1 MRETARTVPAVRSA
15 ARAAGAA
22 AALALALPAGAQP
35 RLPFPSPAA
44 TVSQEIGTSRVTV
57 EYHRPAVRG
66 RAVWGTLVPFGE
78 TWRLGANEA
87 TTLSLTHAAKVA
99 GKDVPA
105 GTYAL
110 FAVPG
115 KESWTLVLN
124 RKAKQWGAYFTDPK
138 DDLLRFDVTP
148 SAAPFTEWMT
158 FSLEAV
164 EPGTVRVSWAW
175 EKLAFSFPVEFDV
188 PAIVWADVDAAVKA
202 KPDDFSTLLQAAR
215 WARQRKER
223 LAEGR
228 AWLDRS
234 LAVQES
240 FWNRELLANWL
251 RDEGKTAEA
260 IVEMRRAVE
269 LSKGKAPD
277 GYGKA
282 LEATIAAWESEKP
295 R

>member
-1 MRETARTVPAVRSA
+1 MRFRAVPLAV
-15 ARAAGAA
+15 AG
-22 AALALALPAGAQP
+22 LALAAFSPPAASQP

-44 TVSQEIGTSRVTV
+44 SVSQEIGISRVTV

-66 RAVWGTLVPFGE
+66 RAVWGGLVPYGE

-87 TTLSLTHAAKVA
+87 TTLTLSHDAKVA
-99 GKDVPA
+99 GHGVPA

-115 KESWTLVLN
+115 KERWTLVLN

-138 DDLLRFDVTP
+138 DDLLRFEVTP
-148 SAAPFTEWMT
+148 APAALSEWMT

-164 EPGTVRVSWAW
+164 EPSTVRVSWTW

-188 PAIVWADVDAAVKA
+188 PAIVWSEVDAAVKA
-202 KPDDFSTLLQAAR
+202 KPDDMTTLLQAAR
-215 WARQRKER
+215 WALRRKER

-234 LAVQES
+234 IAVQES
-240 FWNRELLANWL
+240 FWNRELLGLYL
-251 RDEGKTAEA
+251 REEGKTAEA
-260 IVEMRRAVE
+260 VVATRRAIE

-277 GYGKA
+277 GYWKA
-282 LEATIAAWESEKP
+282 LEETVAAWEAEEAP
-295 R
+295 

>member
-1 MRETARTVPAVRSA
+1 MNVRVFPLAV
-15 ARAAGAA
+15 AG
-22 AALALALPAGAQP
+22 LALAAVAPPVGAQP

-44 TVSQEIGTSRVTV
+44 SVSQEIGTSRVTI

-66 RAVWGTLVPFGE
+66 RAIWGALVPYGE

-87 TTLSLTHAAKVA
+87 TTLTLTHAAKVA

-115 KESWTLVLN
+115 KERWTLVLN

-138 DDLLRFDVTP
+138 EDLLRFEVSP
-148 SAAPFTEWMT
+148 VAAPHAEWMT
-158 FSLEAV
+158 FALEAV
-164 EPGTVRVSWAW
+164 EPAAVRVSWAW
-175 EKLAFSFPVEFDV
+175 ERLAFSFPVEFDV
-188 PAIVWADVDAAVKA
+188 PGVVWADVDAALKA
-202 KPDDFSTLLQAAR
+202 KPDDHDTLLQSAR
-215 WARQRKER
+215 WALRRGER

-234 LAVQES
+234 IAVRES
-240 FWNRELLANWL
+240 FWNRELLASYL
-251 RDEGKTAEA
+251 REEGKTAEA
-260 IVEMRRAVE
+260 IAALRRAVE

-277 GYGKA
+277 GYWKA
-282 LEATIAAWESEKP
+282 LEETIAKWEAEKG

>member
-1 MRETARTVPAVRSA
+1 MRAPAV
-15 ARAAGAA
+15 
-22 AALALALPAGAQP
+22 LALGLAAVLAPSRPAAAQP

-44 TVSQEIGTSRVTV
+44 SVSQEVGTSRVTI

-66 RAVWGTLVPFGE
+66 RAVWGALVPYGE

-87 TTLSLTHAAKVA
+87 TTLTLTHAAKVA
-99 GKDVPA
+99 GREVPA

-148 SAAPFTEWMT
+148 AAAPHTEWMT
-158 FSLEAV
+158 FSMEAV

-188 PAIVWADVDAAVKA
+188 PAIVWADVDATVKE
-202 KPDDFSTLLQAAR
+202 KPADHDTLLQAAR
-215 WARQRKER
+215 WALRRRER

-234 LAVQES
+234 IAARES
-240 FWNRELLANWL
+240 FWNRELLASYL
-251 RDEGKTAEA
+251 REEGKTAEA
-260 IVEMRRAVE
+260 IAALRRAVE

-277 GYGKA
+277 GYWKA
-282 LEATIAAWESEKP
+282 LEATIATWEAETA

>member
-1 MRETARTVPAVRSA
+1 MRHVLLFALVLASLPAV
-15 ARAAGAA
+15 
-22 AALALALPAGAQP
+22 AQP

-66 RAVWGTLVPFGE
+66 RAVWGALVPYGE

-87 TTLSLTHAAKVA
+87 TTITLTHAAKVA

-105 GTYAL
+105 GTYAF

-115 KESWTLVLN
+115 KERWTLILN
-124 RKAKQWGAYFTDPK
+124 RKAQQWGSYFHDPK
-138 DDLLRFDVTP
+138 EDLLRFEVTP
-148 SAAPFTEWMT
+148 AAAPHAEWMT
-158 FSLEAV
+158 FAMDPV

-188 PAIVWADVDAAVKA
+188 PAIVWASVDAALKE
-202 KPDDFSTLLQAAR
+202 KPDDFATLLQAAR

-234 LAVQES
+234 LAVKES
-240 FWNRELLANWL
+240 FWNRELLANTL
-251 RDEGKTAEA
+251 YDEGKTAEA

-277 GYGKA
+277 GYWKA
-282 LEATIAAWESEKP
+282 LEVTIAKWEKETA

>member
-1 MRETARTVPAVRSA
+1 MRAPVLL
-15 ARAAGAA
+15 
-22 AALALALPAGAQP
+22 ALALALAAALPSGPAAAQP

-44 TVSQEIGTSRVTV
+44 SVSQEIGTSRVSL

-66 RAVWGTLVPFGE
+66 RAVWGSLVPFGE

-87 TTLSLTHAAKVA
+87 TTISLSHAAKVA

-115 KESWTLVLN
+115 KERWTLVLN
-124 RKAKQWGAYFTDPK
+124 RKAKQWGAYFTDAK
-138 DDLLRFDVTP
+138 DDLLRFEVTP
-148 SAAPFTEWMT
+148 SAAPHGEWMT

-188 PAIVWADVDAAVKA
+188 AAIVWAEVDAAVKA
-202 KPDDFSTLLQAAR
+202 KPDDHDTLLQASR
-215 WARQRKER
+215 WALRQKER
-223 LAEGR
+223 LSDGR

-234 LAVQES
+234 IAVRES
-240 FWNRELLANWL
+240 FWNRELLGNYL
-251 RDEGKTAEA
+251 REEGKTAEA
-260 IVEMRRAVE
+260 VVAMRRAVE

-277 GYGKA
+277 GYWKA
-282 LEATIAAWESEKP
+282 LEVTIAKWEAEP
-295 R
+295 AR

>member
-1 MRETARTVPAVRSA
+1 MKHVLLLAATLSSLPAV
-15 ARAAGAA
+15 
-22 AALALALPAGAQP
+22 AQP

-44 TVSQEIGTSRVTV
+44 SVSQEIGTSRVTV

-66 RAVWGTLVPFGE
+66 RAVWGALVPYGE

-87 TTLSLTHAAKVA
+87 TTISLTHAAKVA

-115 KESWTLVLN
+115 KERWTLVLN
-124 RKAKQWGAYFTDPK
+124 RKAQQWGSYFHDPK
-138 DDLLRFDVTP
+138 EDLLRFEVAP
-148 SAAPFTEWMT
+148 AAAPHAEWMT
-158 FSLEAV
+158 FAMEPV

-188 PAIVWADVDAAVKA
+188 PAIVWTAVDAALKE
-202 KPDDFSTLLQAAR
+202 KPDDFATLLQAAR

-234 LAVQES
+234 LAVKES
-240 FWNRELLANWL
+240 FWNRELLANYL
-251 RDEGKTAEA
+251 HDAGKTAEA
-260 IVEMRRAVE
+260 IGEMRRAVE

-277 GYGKA
+277 GYWKA
-282 LEATIAAWESEKP
+282 LEVTIAEWEKETA

>member
-1 MRETARTVPAVRSA
+1 MN
-15 ARAAGAA
+15 ARALPLAAAGLVL
-22 AALALALPAGAQP
+22 AALAPTAVAQP

-44 TVSQEIGTSRVTV
+44 TVSQEIGTSLVTI

-66 RAVWGTLVPFGE
+66 REIWGALVPYGE

-87 TTLSLTHAAKVA
+87 TTLTLSHDARVA
-99 GKDVPA
+99 GHAVPA

-115 KESWTLVLN
+115 KERWTLVLN
-124 RKAKQWGAYFTDPK
+124 RKAKQWGSYFTDPK
-138 DDLLRFDVTP
+138 DDLLRFE
-148 SAAPFTEWMT
+148 AAPAAAPPVERMT
-158 FSLEAV
+158 FALEPV

-188 PAIVWADVDAAVKA
+188 AAIVWADVDAAVKE
-202 KPDDFSTLLQAAR
+202 KPDDMGTLLQAAR
-215 WARQRKER
+215 WALQRKER

-228 AWLDRS
+228 AWIDRS
-234 LAVQES
+234 VAAKES
-240 FWNRELLANWL
+240 FWNRELLANYL
-251 RDEGKTAEA
+251 RHEGKTAEA
-260 IVEMRRAVE
+260 IVAMKRAIE

-282 LEATIAAWESEKP
+282 LEATVAAWEAEKAP
-295 R
+295 

>member
-1 MRETARTVPAVRSA
+1 MRRTALLALGFTAF
-15 ARAAGAA
+15 A
-22 AALALALPAGAQP
+22 AALPAAAQP

-44 TVSQEIGTSRVTV
+44 SVSQEIGISRVSV

-66 RAVWGTLVPFGE
+66 RAIWGALVPYGE

-87 TTLSLTHAAKVA
+87 TTLSLSHPAKVA
-99 GKDVPA
+99 GHDVPA

-115 KESWTLVLN
+115 KERWTLVLN
-124 RKAKQWGAYFTDPK
+124 RKAKQWGSYFTDPK
-138 DDLLRFDVTP
+138 DDLLRFEVTP
-148 SAAPFTEWMT
+148 SAAPFAEWMT
-158 FSLEAV
+158 ISLDAA
-164 EPGTVRVSWAW
+164 EPGTVRFSWAW

-188 PAIVWADVDAAVKA
+188 PAIVWAEVDAAVKA
-202 KPDDFSTLLQAAR
+202 KPDDPTTLLQASR
-215 WARQRKER
+215 WALRRKER

-240 FWNRELLANWL
+240 FWNRELLGNYL
-251 RDEGKTAEA
+251 REEGKTAEA
-260 IVEMRRAVE
+260 IVAMRRAVE

-282 LEATIAAWESEKP
+282 LEETIAKWEAELS

>member
-1 MRETARTVPAVRSA
+1 MRVAAVVALGSAFLLAPARPAA
-15 ARAAGAA
+15 
-22 AALALALPAGAQP
+22 AQP

-44 TVSQEIGTSRVTV
+44 SVSQEIGTSRVTV

-66 RAVWGTLVPFGE
+66 RAVWGALVPYGE

-87 TTLSLTHAAKVA
+87 TTIALTHAAKVA

-115 KESWTLVLN
+115 KERWTLVLN
-124 RKAKQWGAYFTDPK
+124 RKAQQWGAYFTDPK
-138 DDLLRFDVTP
+138 DDLLRFEVTP
-148 SAAPFTEWMT
+148 VAAPHAEWMT
-158 FSLEAV
+158 FTMEAV

-175 EKLAFSFPVEFDV
+175 EKLAFSFPVEYDV
-188 PAIVWADVDAAVKA
+188 PAIVWADVEAALKE
-202 KPDDFSTLLQAAR
+202 KPDDFATLLQAAR

-234 LAVQES
+234 LAVKES
-240 FWNRELLANWL
+240 FWNRELLANYL
-251 RDEGKTAEA
+251 EDEGKTAEA

-277 GYGKA
+277 GYWKA
-282 LEATIAAWESEKP
+282 LEVTIASWEKETG

>member
-1 MRETARTVPAVRSA
+1 MRRTVL
-15 ARAAGAA
+15 RALGLV
-22 AALALALPAGAQP
+22 ALSSALPAPAQS

-44 TVSQEIGTSRVTV
+44 SVSQEVGTSRVTL

-66 RAVWGTLVPFGE
+66 RAIWGALVPYGE

-87 TTLSLTHAAKVA
+87 TTIALSHPAKVA
-99 GKDVPA
+99 GRDVPA

-115 KESWTLVLN
+115 KERWTLVLN
-124 RKAKQWGAYFTDPK
+124 RKAKQWGSYFTDPK
-138 DDLLRFDVTP
+138 DDLLRFEVTP
-148 SAAPFTEWMT
+148 SPASFSEWMT

-164 EPGTVRVSWAW
+164 EPGTVRVAWAW

-188 PAIVWADVDAAVKA
+188 PSIVWAEVDAAVKA
-202 KPDDFSTLLQAAR
+202 KPDDVATLMQASR
-215 WARQRKER
+215 WALRRRER

-234 LAVQES
+234 LAIQES
-240 FWNRELLANWL
+240 FWNRELLGNYL
-251 RDEGKTAEA
+251 REAGKTAEA
-260 IVEMRRAVE
+260 IVALRRAVE

-277 GYGKA
+277 GYWKA
-282 LEATIAAWESEKP
+282 LEETIATWEAEPAK
-295 R
+295 

>member
-1 MRETARTVPAVRSA
+1 MRRTAL
-15 ARAAGAA
+15 
-22 AALALALPAGAQP
+22 AALGLATLASAPRASAQP

-44 TVSQEIGTSRVTV
+44 SVSQEIGTSRVTV

-66 RAVWGTLVPFGE
+66 RAIWGALVPYGE

-87 TTLSLTHAAKVA
+87 TTIALSHAAKVA
-99 GKDVPA
+99 GRDVPA

-115 KESWTLVLN
+115 KERWTLVLN
-124 RKAKQWGAYFTDPK
+124 RKAQQWGSYFTDPK
-138 DDLLRFDVTP
+138 DDLLRFEVTP
-148 SAAPFTEWMT
+148 SPALFTEWMT

-164 EPGTVRVSWAW
+164 EPGTVRVAWAW

-188 PAIVWADVDAAVKA
+188 PSIVWADVDAAVKA
-202 KPDDFSTLLQAAR
+202 KPDDVATLLQASR
-215 WARQRKER
+215 WALRRKER

-234 LAVQES
+234 IALQES
-240 FWNRELLANWL
+240 FWNRELLGNYL
-251 RDEGKTAEA
+251 REEGKTAEA
-260 IVEMRRAVE
+260 IVALRRAVE

-277 GYGKA
+277 GYWKA
-282 LEATIAAWESEKP
+282 LEETIAKWQAEPAK
-295 R
+295 